1 MAEGSR
7 SAKRKA
13 SPSWLASLLGA
24 FFLISAGFMVG
35 LVVGVVKEEPEL
47 VMGHIAGQSE
57 EVRWS
62 EHDGGLGTP
71 DVAAQGLAPDNAVGS
86 DAFELAPPSI
96 AASSAYADE
105 IAAAEDTASL
115 AARPAYAVPA
125 PEPIAKAAPP
135 ARATAQRV
143 EETAPD
149 GKGFSVQ
156 VGAFVENESAER
168 VAKDLRGKGFPVYVS
183 PKAGSRDGRW
193 RVRVG
198 PLSTRG
204 KADEIAQQLK
214 TREGLPTW
222 VLSEGGG

>member
-1 MAEGSR
+1 L
-7 SAKRKA
+7 A
-13 SPSWLASLLGA
+13 SPN
-24 FFLISAGFMVG
+24 
-35 LVVGVVKEEPEL
+35 
-47 VMGHIAGQSE
+47 
-57 EVRWS
+57 
-62 EHDGGLGTP
+62 
-71 DVAAQGLAPDNAVGS
+71 VAT
-86 DAFELAPPSI
+86 
-96 AASSAYADE
+96 SSAYADE
-105 IAAAEDTASL
+105 IAAAEDTASF

-125 PEPIAKAAPP
+125 PEPVAKALPP

-143 EETAPD
+143 EETVSA

-183 PKAGSRDGRW
+183 PKAGARDGRW